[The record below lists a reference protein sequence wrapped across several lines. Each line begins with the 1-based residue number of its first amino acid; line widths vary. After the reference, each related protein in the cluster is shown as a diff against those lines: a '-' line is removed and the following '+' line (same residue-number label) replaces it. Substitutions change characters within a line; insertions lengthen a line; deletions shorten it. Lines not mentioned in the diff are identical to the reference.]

1 MNGEIVLIVVSSGIA
16 ALLFASGRT
25 VHSRF
30 AIPINVDEDSTCNIK
45 QDSALV
51 ELIGKAE
58 LIIWDESP

>member
-45 QDSALV
+45 QDALV
-51 ELIGKAE
+51 ELIGKAK